1 MGDDVMAIAR
11 DSTLDL
17 DQIGTRVRLLTGIES
32 TEVDDTDMS
41 ELVSMA
47 IEWFEDQTNTTYAV
61 DTSNAYDNAV
71 IYYTCYLASIAQ
83 NGMGI
88 ENLKIG
94 DLFVSYTDDEPYQRF
109 EQMALDAIKSYSALS
124 IKMTT
129 YNADPTTGDVNW
141 KKNIDGSD
149 STLNVRQ
156 KPRNL

>member
-1 MGDDVMAIAR
+1 MTITR

-41 ELVSMA
+41 ELISMS
-47 IEWFEDQTNTTYAV
+47 IEWFEEQTSTTFAV

-94 DLFVSYTDDEPYQRF
+94 DVFVSYNDEEPYKKF
-109 EQMALDAIKSYSALS
+109 EEMAKDALLSYSALS

-129 YNADPTTGDVNW
+129 YNADSQQGSVNW

>member
-1 MGDDVMAIAR
+1 MAITR
-11 DSTLDL
+11 DSTLNL

-71 IYYTCYLASIAQ
+71 VYYTCYLASIAQ

-94 DLFVSYTDDEPYQRF
+94 DLFISYNDDEPYQKF

-124 IKMTT
+124 IKMTS
-129 YNADPTTGDVNW
+129 YNADSSQGNVNW

>member
-1 MGDDVMAIAR
+1 MAITR

-47 IEWFEDQTNTTYAV
+47 IEWFEDQTSLTYAV

-94 DLFVSYTDDEPYQRF
+94 DLFVGFTDEEPYQRF
-109 EQMALDAIKSYSALS
+109 EQMALDALKSYSALS
-124 IKMTT
+124 LSI
-129 YNADPTTGDVNW
+129 
-141 KKNIDGSD
+141 IES
-149 STLNVRQ
+149 
-156 KPRNL
+156 

>member
-1 MGDDVMAIAR
+1 MAITR

-17 DQIGTRVRLLTGIES
+17 DQVGTRVRLLTGIQS

-41 ELVSMA
+41 QLISMSM
-47 IEWFEDQTNTTYAV
+47 EWFEEQTNTTYAV

-94 DLFVSYTDDEPYQRF
+94 DVFVTYNDDEPYKKF
-109 EQMALDAIKSYSALS
+109 EQMAKDALLSYSALS

-129 YNADPTTGDVNW
+129 YNADSNQGDVNW

>member
-1 MGDDVMAIAR
+1 MAITR

-17 DQIGTRVRLLTGIES
+17 NQIGTRVRLLTGIES
-32 TEVDDTDMS
+32 TEVDDTDLS
-41 ELVSMA
+41 ELASMA
-47 IEWFEDQTNTTYAV
+47 MEWFEDQTGTTYAV

-71 IYYTCYLASIAQ
+71 VYYTCYLASIAQ

-94 DLFVSYTDDEPYQRF
+94 DLFISYTDDEPYQRF

-129 YNADPTTGDVNW
+129 YNADSNQGDVNW

>member
-1 MGDDVMAIAR
+1 MAITR

-41 ELVSMA
+41 QLVSMA
-47 IEWFEDQTNTTYAV
+47 IEWFEEETSTTFAV
-61 DTSNAYDNAV
+61 DTSIAYDNAV

-94 DLFVSYTDDEPYQRF
+94 DVFVSYNDEEPYKKF
-109 EQMALDAIKSYSALS
+109 EEMAKDALLSYSALS

-129 YNADPTTGDVNW
+129 YNADSQQGSVNW

>member
-1 MGDDVMAIAR
+1 MAITR

-32 TEVDDTDMS
+32 TEVDDSDMS

-47 IEWFEDQTNTTYAV
+47 MEWFEDQTNTTYVV

-83 NGMGI
+83 NGMGL

-94 DLFVSYTDDEPYQRF
+94 DLFVSYADEEPYEKF
-109 EQMALDAIKSYSALS
+109 HELAKKSLYEALSLS
-124 IKMTT
+124 IKTST
-129 YNADPTTGDVNW
+129 YNADAAKGDVDW

-149 STLNVRQ
+149 NTLNVKQ
-156 KPRNL
+156 NPRGM

>member
-1 MGDDVMAIAR
+1 M
-11 DSTLDL
+11 
-17 DQIGTRVRLLTGIES
+17 
-32 TEVDDTDMS
+32 
-41 ELVSMA
+41 
-47 IEWFEDQTNTTYAV
+47 
-61 DTSNAYDNAV
+61 
-71 IYYTCYLASIAQ
+71 ASIAQ

-94 DLFVSYTDDEPYQRF
+94 DLFISYTDDEPYQRF
-109 EQMALDAIKSYSALS
+109 EQMALDAIKSFSALS

-129 YNADPTTGDVNW
+129 YNADSNQGDVNW

>member
-1 MGDDVMAIAR
+1 MAITR
-11 DSTLDL
+11 DSTLNL

-71 IYYTCYLASIAQ
+71 VYYTCYLASIAQ

-94 DLFVSYTDDEPYQRF
+94 DLFISYNDDEPYQKF

-124 IKMTT
+124 IKMTS
-129 YNADPTTGDVNW
+129 YNADSSQGNVNW

-156 KPRNL
+156 KPKNL